1 MKAMAIEREFG
12 SGGRDIG
19 IRIAKEAQIPYYD
32 GQLLIEAA
40 KRYGI
45 EIASLKEFDE
55 NKVGSLLYNIAM
67 MAGYNQYE
75 NMVKINEIFYG
86 MKETIKN
93 LHAEGPAVFIGRCS
107 TEILKSCEDVVTV
120 FVRCSDKEK
129 RVQRIFDKE
138 SVDTM
143 QKARRLMDRKDW
155 GREKYFK
162 FWTKKDWK
170 DEKNYDLVLD
180 TEKFS
185 LE

>member
-1 MKAMAIEREFG
+1 MKSMAIEREFG

-45 EIASLKEFDE
+45 EIADLKEFDE

-75 NMVKINEIFYG
+75 NMAKINEIFYG

-93 LHAEGPAVFIGRCS
+93 LHAEGPAAFPSGMRASRIISRILS
-107 TEILKSCEDVVTV
+107 TGSSFSSCLP
-120 FVRCSDKEK
+120 
-129 RVQRIFDKE
+129 Q
-138 SVDTM
+138 
-143 QKARRLMDRKDW
+143 A
-155 GREKYFK
+155 
-162 FWTKKDWK
+162 
-170 DEKNYDLVLD
+170 
-180 TEKFS
+180 
-185 LE
+185 